1 MNQVS
6 AKSHSIV
13 LALLTLFALLALTI
27 SANAQSGPRG
37 TLPRP
42 STPSSRTPPP
52 QPPPG
57 LGAWEFKIP
66 HMEREAAR
74 PRTSEE
80 EKLALAQIAE
90 DYQQLQLI
98 NNRMMGG
105 AMSRPVINFQDIA
118 EATAE
123 IKRRANRL
131 RENLRLPEPEKS
143 ESAKTTLPLQVNN
156 AAQMKAALLDLDH
169 SIMSFIKNPIFK
181 NTSVVDLKEATKAS
195 RDLVTIIKSSQL
207 LSKEAR
213 KLSKS
218 AAIISNPTPPLPHQ

>member
-1 MNQVS
+1 MNKVS
-6 AKSHSIV
+6 AKSHSTV
-13 LALLTLFALLALTI
+13 LALLTLFALLVLTI
-27 SANAQSGPRG
+27 PGNAQSGPRG

-42 STPSSRTPPP
+42 STPTSRTPPP

-80 EKLALAQIAE
+80 EKLALTQIAE
-90 DYQQLQLI
+90 DYQRIQLI
-98 NNRMMGG
+98 NNRMMSG
-105 AMSRPVINFQDIA
+105 AMSRPVPNFKDIA

-123 IKRRANRL
+123 IERRANRM
-131 RENLRLPEPEKS
+131 RDNLRLPAPEKS
-143 ESAKTTLPLQVNN
+143 EPAKDILSLKVND
-156 AAQMKAALLDLDH
+156 AAQMKAALLDLDR

-181 NTSVVDLKEATKAS
+181 NTGVVDLEEATKAS
-195 RDLVTIIKSSQL
+195 CDLVTIINSSQL

-218 AAIISNPTPPLPHQ
+218 AATK